1 LNFTIMRLTRR
12 RLFSQALGCA
22 ALAAMA
28 SKQSAWA
35 QPSVEIL
42 DFEWR
47 DPSRD
52 RIVPVRIYL
61 PAGAGPKPLV
71 MFSHGLGGS
80 RMGYSYLAKHLAAA
94 GYICVHP
101 QHAGS
106 DRAVWTGNP
115 FSTFGNLS
123 KAAGDENAIDRAKD
137 ITFVLN
143 ELLTGAA
150 SALFANQI
158 NPQWL
163 AMAGHSYG
171 ANTTLLISGATV
183 QRAQGQIFNL
193 GDPRFKCAVVISAPP
208 FHGAGDMNPILGGIA
223 IPTLHIT
230 GTEDVIRVPG
240 YGSSLPA
247 RIDVF
252 NATSCNNEYAKR
264 KHLFVFD
271 GATHG
276 VFTDRIDR
284 VGPVA
289 SAKIKAGTSELARAF
304 LDIQLRGAAQDQLS
318 NYASSH
324 KADFSD
330 IRLGNS

>member
-1 LNFTIMRLTRR
+1 MRLTRR
-12 RLFSQALGCA
+12 RWFSQAVGF
-22 ALAAMA
+22 AAMTAIA
-28 SKQSAWA
+28 SKQSVWA
-35 QPSVEIL
+35 QQSVEIL

-47 DPSRD
+47 DANRD

-61 PAGAGPKPLV
+61 PSNAGPKPLV
-71 MFSHGLGGS
+71 IFSHGLGGS

-143 ELLTGAA
+143 ELLKGAP
-150 SALFANQI
+150 SAQFGSQI
-158 NPQWL
+158 NPELL

-183 QRAQGQIFNL
+183 QRGPGQVFNL
-193 GDPRFKCAVVISAPP
+193 GDPRIKCAVVISAPP

-223 IPTLHIT
+223 IPSLHIT
-230 GTEDVIRVPG
+230 GTDDVIRVPG

-252 NATSCNNEYAKR
+252 NATSSNNEYAKR

-271 GATHG
+271 GATHS

-284 VGPVA
+284 VGPVI
-289 SAKIKAGTSELARAF
+289 SAKIKAGTSELTRSF
-304 LDIQLRGAAQDQLS
+304 LDIHLRGSSADELTQ
-318 NYASSH
+318 YASTH
-324 KADFSD
+324 KADFSEV
-330 IRLGNS
+330 RLAKL